1 VKTKDLNE
9 KTIDIVRFEINDDD
23 YARCENRLVEVYY
36 LVNPDREK
44 LNKLQHLIN
53 DRHRLYE
60 ELEEK
65 YNYNIPYDTLSDE
78 EKMINNMV
86 AEIWSDEVS
95 KFIKD
100 NFQTI
105 DVDVVEALI

>member
-1 VKTKDLNE
+1 MKTKDLNE

-23 YARCENRLVEVYY
+23 YARSENRLVEVYY
-36 LVNPDREK
+36 LVNPSREK

-65 YNYNIPYDTLSDE
+65 YNYNIPYDALSNE
-78 EKMINNMV
+78 EKIINNMV

>member
-1 VKTKDLNE
+1 MKTKNLNE
-9 KTIDIVRFEINDDD
+9 KIPNIIRFEINDNDC
-23 YARCENRLVEVYY
+23 ACCENRLVEVYY
-36 LVNPDREK
+36 LVNPDRKK

-65 YNYNIPYDTLSDE
+65 YNYNIPCDTLSDE
-78 EKMINNMV
+78 EKMINNMMDV
-86 AEIWSDEVS
+86 WSDEVS
-95 KFIKD
+95 EFIKN

-105 DVDVVEALI
+105 AVDVVEALI

>member
-1 VKTKDLNE
+1 MKTKDLNE
-9 KTIDIVRFEINDDD
+9 KIPNIIRFEINDND
-23 YARCENRLVEVYY
+23 YTCCENRLVEVYY

-86 AEIWSDEVS
+86 DVWSDEVS